1 MKFSFNSNNKD
12 TLSFFTMLV
21 DKLIPHDPRMDKAS
35 KVINIKKF
43 LRRILKNQNL
53 RNKIRNFDIK
63 SNKEITNSSDL
74 AKYFV
79 EKKFLDD
86 EIGNDLI
93 IEYFSS
99 KKIFNRLNKK
109 NKKYNKIDIYKLI
122 KKNEKIRK

>member
-1 MKFSFNSNNKD
+1 
-12 TLSFFTMLV
+12 MLV

-43 LRRILKNQNL
+43 LRKILKNQNL

-63 SNKEITNSSDL
+63 SNKEIRNSSDL

-79 EKKFLDD
+79 EKKFLYD

-109 NKKYNKIDIYKLI
+109 NKKYNKKNIYNLI

>member
-1 MKFSFNSNNKD
+1 
-12 TLSFFTMLV
+12 MLV

-43 LRRILKNQNL
+43 LRKILKNQNL

-93 IEYFSS
+93 IEYFS
-99 KKIFNRLNKK
+99 
-109 NKKYNKIDIYKLI
+109 
-122 KKNEKIRK
+122 